1 MVDALFPKISL
12 KERLHMILT
21 RIGCHFSRIANADA
35 QRFLMQG
42 VLRRLL
48 VIRHNTLALT
58 TFKPDN
64 PNFLD
69 FETSTM
75 LTMHANSLYLHIHG
89 LFDNLAWA
97 IAYSF
102 PVYGVVDEDDKA
114 CQRRVGLFK
123 ADFIGSIPSVE
134 LVTYLNMRSEWYK
147 LLKELRDPI
156 AHRLPMYAPP
166 SRFTEE
172 DVAQYHKLHAEA
184 LAALTE
190 HDFDEHAR
198 LRQKQR
204 ELGTYVPCLCHS
216 LRGSPLLLPL
226 KEQVEQDVSITAD
239 IIELA
244 QHLWP
249 E

>member
-1 MVDALFPKISL
+1 M
-12 KERLHMILT
+12 H
-21 RIGCHFSRIANADA
+21 
-35 QRFLMQG
+35 G

-48 VIRHNTLALT
+48 IIRHNTIELT

-75 LTMHANSLYLHIHG
+75 LTMHANSFYLHLHG

-102 PVYGVVDEDDKA
+102 PAYGMINEDDKA
-114 CQRRVGLFK
+114 CQRRIGLFK
-123 ADFIGSIPSVE
+123 ADFMHHIPSAE
-134 LVTYLNMRSEWYK
+134 LVKYLKGQSEWHK
-147 LLKELRDPI
+147 MLKEFRDPI

-172 DVAQYHKLHAEA
+172 DVAEYHKLHAEA
-184 LAALTE
+184 LAALMA
-190 HDFDEHAR
+190 HDFDMHAR
-198 LRQKQR
+198 LRQEQR
-204 ELGTYVPCLCHS
+204 QLGTYVPCLCHS

-226 KEQVEQDVSITAD
+226 KEQVEQDASITAD